1 MEVVKMSRNY
11 GYARV
16 SSIGQNLDRQ
26 IIALRQ
32 YVPEDNIVVDKQSG
46 KDIQRPGYQ
55 ALKSQL
61 GLRAGDNLYIT
72 SIDRLSRNKSDI
84 KDELQWFKDHEVRLM
99 ILDLPTSMIEV
110 PQGQEWIIDMINN
123 ILIEVLSSMAE
134 QERLTIRKR
143 QQEGID
149 AAKQKGKHL
158 GRPRIQISENFQE
171 VYDQWKRKEI
181 TAKKAMEQL
190 EISASSFYRLVKRY
204 EEQGIHG
211 KDFPMT

>member
-1 MEVVKMSRNY
+1 MSRNY

>member
-1 MEVVKMSRNY
+1 
-11 GYARV
+11 
-16 SSIGQNLDRQ
+16 
-26 IIALRQ
+26 
-32 YVPEDNIVVDKQSG
+32 
-46 KDIQRPGYQ
+46 
-55 ALKSQL
+55 
-61 GLRAGDNLYIT
+61 
-72 SIDRLSRNKSDI
+72 
-84 KDELQWFKDHEVRLM
+84 
-99 ILDLPTSMIEV
+99 
-110 PQGQEWIIDMINN
+110 
-123 ILIEVLSSMAE
+123 MAE